1 MPKMT
6 SRFVAGCVF
15 IARSTWIWV
24 ACLTCASLLAFGR
37 PGTAGDAPAS
47 EMFPPVDALAASPEP
62 PDPLKMFGTGDPVR
76 TAEEWYAKRRPQIAA
91 LVQHYMYGYLP
102 EAPAV
107 SAEVRR
113 VDTEFMG
120 GKATLREVTLS
131 YGPPGTPPMDLL
143 VIVPNG
149 RGARAPVFLGL
160 NFCGNHTVVDDPQ
173 VALPRSWVPERCQ
186 GAVEN
191 RATDRGRGSQAEVWC
206 VDELIA
212 RGYALATCYC
222 GDIDPDKPD
231 FSDGVHPHFLP
242 PGQREP
248 GPHDWGAIAAW
259 AWGLHRAVD
268 YLATCDDIDRSR
280 ICVVGHS
287 RLGKTAL
294 LAGALDERIALVV
307 PHQSGT
313 GGMALSRRN
322 RQETVERINT
332 AFPHWFNDT
341 FTQFN
346 GREEL
351 LPIDQHLLVCLVA
364 PRPLLDTEGD
374 QDLWANYDNALESLR
389 NADAV
394 YKLLGRRGLVGSG
407 VVRDEQPFDAGTCGE
422 LVQYRR
428 DAPHVLNRD
437 YWRRIL
443 DFADYQLGIPSSD
456 R

>member
-1 MPKMT
+1 MSELWPHGRVYPVVCGWGGVVVALVAMCG
-6 SRFVAGCVF
+6 VAG
-15 IARSTWIWV
+15 AAAGGEPGSV
-24 ACLTCASLLAFGR
+24 A
-37 PGTAGDAPAS
+37 D
-47 EMFPPVDALAASPEP
+47 FPPVEALPASSEL
-62 PDPLKMFGTGDPVR
+62 PDPLVMFGTGEAVR
-76 TAEEWYAKRRPQIAA
+76 TAEAWYRKRRPQIVA

-113 VDTEFMG
+113 VDAAFLSG
-120 GKATLREVTLS
+120 RATLREVTLS
-131 YGPPGTPPMDLL
+131 FGPPGTPPVDLL

-149 RGARAPVFLGL
+149 RQAAAPVFLGI
-160 NFCGNHTVVDDPQ
+160 NFCGNHTVVDDPH
-173 VALPRSWVPERCQ
+173 VALPRSWVPERCR

-191 RATDRGRGSQAEVWC
+191 RATDDGRGTQAEAWC

-212 RGYALATCYC
+212 RGYALATFYC
-222 GDIDPDKPD
+222 GDIDPDRPD
-231 FSDGVHPHFLP
+231 FTDGVHPHFLR
-242 PGQREP
+242 PGQTEP
-248 GPHDWGAIAAW
+248 GPHDWGTIAAW

-268 YLATCDDIDRSR
+268 YLITCDDLDRRR

-313 GGMALSRRN
+313 GGMALSRGN
-322 RQETVERINT
+322 QQETVARINT
-332 AFPHWFNDT
+332 SFPHWFNDV
-341 FTQFN
+341 FCQFN
-346 GREEL
+346 GCEDL

-374 QDLWANYDNALESLR
+374 QDLWANYEQALAALR
-389 NADAV
+389 GADAV
-394 YKLLGRRGLVGSG
+394 YKLLGRRGLVASG
-407 VVRDEQPFDAGTCGE
+407 VVRDDEPFTAENCGDI
-422 LVQYRR
+422 VQYRR

-443 DFADYQLGIPSSD
+443 DFADFQLGAPASAP
-456 R
+456 

>member
-1 MPKMT
+1 MPPKRPLRRT
-6 SRFVAGCVF
+6 RAFLPYYLSRWFVALACMAWFAVERA
-15 IARSTWIWV
+15 AR
-24 ACLTCASLLAFGR
+24 
-37 PGTAGDAPAS
+37 AGDAA
-47 EMFPPVDALAASPEP
+47 EGAAFPPVEALPVCPEP
-62 PDPLKMFGTGDPVR
+62 PDPLIMFGSNEPVR
-76 TAEEWYAKRRPQIAA
+76 TAEDWYQKRRPQIVA

-102 EAPAV
+102 EPPAV
-107 SAEVRR
+107 SANVRR
-113 VDTEFMG
+113 VNPRFLD
-120 GKATLREVTLS
+120 GKATLREVTLTF
-131 YGPPGTPPMDLL
+131 GPPGTPPMDLL
-143 VIVPNG
+143 LIVPNG
-149 RGARAPVFLGL
+149 RSAPAPVFLGL

-173 VALPRSWVPERCQ
+173 VALPRSWVPERCR
-186 GAVEN
+186 GASEN
-191 RATDRGRGSQAEVWC
+191 RASEEGRGSQTEVWC
-206 VDELIA
+206 VDELIV

-231 FSDGVHPHFLP
+231 FSDGVHPHFRP
-242 PGQREP
+242 AGQNEP
-248 GPHDWGAIAAW
+248 GPHEWGTIAAW

-268 YLATCDDIDRSR
+268 YLVTCDDLDREK

-313 GGMALSRRN
+313 GGMALSRNN

-341 FTQFN
+341 FTEFN

-389 NADAV
+389 GADAV

-407 VVRDEQPFDAGTCGE
+407 VVRDDEPFDAASCGE

-428 DAPHVLNRD
+428 DAPHVLDRKF
-437 YWRRIL
+437 WRRIL
-443 DFADYQLGIPSSD
+443 DFADYQLGLPSSAP
-456 R
+456 

>member
-1 MPKMT
+1 MPKML
-6 SRFVAGCVF
+6 FCAVAGRVS
-15 IARSTWIWV
+15 IAGKMWGLVGWL
-24 ACLTCASLLAFGR
+24 AYAFLLAVGGS
-37 PGTAGDAPAS
+37 GTIGDARAS
-47 EMFPPVDALAASPEP
+47 DEFPPVDALPASPEP
-62 PDPLKMFGTGDPVR
+62 PDPLTMFGTGEPVR
-76 TAEEWYAKRRPQIAA
+76 TAEEWYQKRRPQIVK

-102 EAPAV
+102 AAPAV
-107 SAEVRR
+107 SADVRR
-113 VDTEFMG
+113 VDRGFMG

-131 YGPPGTPPMDLL
+131 YGPAGTPPLDLL
-143 VIVPNG
+143 VIVPNANG
-149 RGARAPVFLGL
+149 KRSPVFLGL
-160 NFCGNHTVVDDPQ
+160 NFCGNHTVVDDPN
-173 VALPRSWVPERCQ
+173 VALPRSWVPERCR
-186 GAVEN
+186 GAVQN
-191 RATDRGRGSQAEVWC
+191 RASNEGRGSQAEVWC
-206 VDELIA
+206 VDELIG

-242 PGQREP
+242 PGQRQP
-248 GPHDWGAIAAW
+248 GPHDWGTIAAW

-268 YLATCDDIDRSR
+268 YLVTCDDIDHSK
-280 ICVVGHS
+280 ICVIGHS

-313 GGMALSRRN
+313 GGMALSRHN
-322 RQETVERINT
+322 QQETVERINT
-332 AFPHWFNDT
+332 AFPHWFNDA

-374 QDLWANYDNALESLR
+374 QDLWANYANALESLR
-389 NADAV
+389 LANAV
-394 YKLLGRRGLVGSG
+394 YKLLGRRGLVSSG
-407 VVRDEQPFDAGTCGE
+407 VVRDDEPFDAATCGE

-443 DFADYQLGIPSSD
+443 DFADYQLGTPSSD
-456 R
+456 H